1 MRQRDDSHLTDVLNN
16 VFTWYF
22 QLDDINILKSKVI
35 KPGAEDNTHNRLHI
49 FVKNANANG
58 HYNKMLNS
66 SQDNL
71 LSEKA
76 TENLPQHTAQDKT
89 DKVLKK
95 IKVGALQEPFRSN

>member
-1 MRQRDDSHLTDVLNN
+1 
-16 VFTWYF
+16 
-22 QLDDINILKSKVI
+22 
-35 KPGAEDNTHNRLHI
+35 
-49 FVKNANANG
+49 
-58 HYNKMLNS
+58 MLNS

-76 TENLPQHTAQDKT
+76 TENFPQHTAQDKT